1 MDILFKLDPPAG
13 AECTHSEPAP
23 QSESEC
29 GLHEYLD
36 AVNHLHGNNTT
47 GAAQRHA
54 DVATYICMYHTP
66 ADSTTPLFVIG
77 KHISANNLSPIA
89 AAADKLRFA
98 LNKHRRA
105 ALCALSKVVS
115 RSAKNVSG

>member
-1 MDILFKLDPPAG
+1 VH
-13 AECTHSEPAP
+13 THNHSEPAP
-23 QSESEC
+23 HRERERVSVVCMNIS
-29 GLHEYLD
+29 G

-98 LNKHRRA
+98 LNKQ
-105 ALCALSKVVS
+105 
-115 RSAKNVSG
+115 

>member
-1 MDILFKLDPPAG
+1 MNISG
-13 AECTHSEPAP
+13 
-23 QSESEC
+23 
-29 GLHEYLD
+29 

-89 AAADKLRFA
+89 AAANKLRFA
-98 LNKHRRA
+98 LNKQ
-105 ALCALSKVVS
+105 
-115 RSAKNVSG
+115 